1 MTVYLAGKMRG
12 VEKFNFPRF
21 EAAAKDLESKG
32 WTVLSPHRMDLEIG
46 FDPSKTL
53 ESQNFHIED
62 CVRRDVEAIIKSHAM
77 ALLPQWANSVGAKC
91 EYHLARW
98 LNKDV
103 YQYPEMILI

>member
-46 FDPSKTL
+46 FDPNKTL
-53 ESQNFHIED
+53 EAQNFHIED
-62 CVRRDVEAIIKSHAM
+62 CVRRDVDAIIKSDAI
-77 ALLPQWANSVGAKC
+77 ALLPRWTTSAGATC
-91 EYHLARW
+91 EYYLARW
-98 LNKDV
+98 LRKKI
-103 YQYPEMILI
+103 YQYPTMQEI